1 MRHCEN
7 NQGTIMFDGKD
18 KQLTDLE
25 TTYTAFVQTM
35 QGLSAEGLLTSLG
48 DWTPR
53 DIAAH
58 FIGWNRITLA
68 GCSALREGAEP
79 FYFHDGT
86 NDYRKVNAKFLEQFP
101 STDREELLKEIAAT
115 KNALVAYLKTID
127 ETEWDLDTGIVHYRG
142 GPATV
147 ARCADSLIRD
157 YRKHR
162 QEIADGFSA

>member
-1 MRHCEN
+1 
-7 NQGTIMFDGKD
+7 MFDNKE

-25 TTYTAFVQTM
+25 TVYAAIVETM
-35 QGLSAEGLLTSLG
+35 RGLSAEALLTSLG

-79 FYFHDGT
+79 FYFYDGT
-86 NDYRKVNAKFLEQFP
+86 NDYRKVNAKFLVQFP
-101 STDREELLKEIAAT
+101 STDRDELLKEIAST
-115 KNALVAYLKTID
+115 KKVLVAYLKSIPD
-127 ETEWDLDTGIVHYRG
+127 AEWELDTGVIHYRG
-142 GPATV
+142 NPATV
-147 ARCADSLIRD
+147 ARCVDSLVRD

-162 QEIADGFSA
+162 QEIIDAKL

>member
-1 MRHCEN
+1 
-7 NQGTIMFDGKD
+7 MFDNRD

-25 TTYTAFVQTM
+25 TAYTDCMKTM
-35 QGLSAEGLLTSLG
+35 QGLSAENFLAPIG

-68 GCSALREGAEP
+68 GCSALREGVEP
-79 FYFHDGT
+79 FYFYDGT
-86 NDYRKVNAKFLEQFP
+86 NDYRKVNARFFEQFP
-101 STDREELLKEIAAT
+101 SSNLEELLKEIAVT
-115 KNALVAYLKTID
+115 KDALIAYLKTFG
-127 ETEWDLDTGIVHYRG
+127 ETEWELDTGIVHYRG

-147 ARCADSLIRD
+147 ARCVDSLIRD

-162 QEIADGFSA
+162 QEIIDAIL